1 MKFQG
6 TLTWMSPVAEG
17 VSKAGNAWRKVEIV
31 ITEDVERY
39 PNEILVSAFNA
50 RVDTLANLQIGQR
63 VEVDYDARVRIWKN
77 AAGEDRRSLELN
89 LYTIAPLNAVQ
100 TVAQPVMQPAQPI
113 QAQPA
118 QAAPKINFDPFNE
131 PPF

>member
-1 MKFQG
+1 
-6 TLTWMSPVAEG
+6 MSPVADG

-50 RVDTLANLQIGQR
+50 RVDTLARLQIGQR

-77 AAGEDRRSLELN
+77 AVGEERRSMELN
-89 LYTIAPLNAVQ
+89 LYTIAPLDAMQ
-100 TVAQPVMQPAQPI
+100 TIAQPAQPVQPAQPI
-113 QAQPA
+113 ARPA
-118 QAAPKINFDPFNE
+118 QQITFNE

>member
-6 TLTWMSPVAEG
+6 TLTWMSAVTQG
-17 VSKAGNAWRKVEIV
+17 VSKAGNEWRKVEIV

-39 PNEILVSAFNA
+39 PNELLISAFNA
-50 RVDTLANLQIGQR
+50 RVDTLANMRIGQR
-63 VEVDYDARVRIWKN
+63 VEVNFDARVRVWHT
-77 AAGEDRRSLELN
+77 AAGEERRSVELN
-89 LYTIAPLNAVQ
+89 LYTIAPLDAVQ
-100 TVAQPVMQPAQPI
+100 TIAQPAQPVAQPI

-118 QAAPKINFDPFNE
+118 QAAPKINFDPYNE